1 MRRKD
6 LLEANHPTRMI
17 EVLIVDRLVL
27 PDDTVVTFFHPED
40 LKLGTAILQNCG
52 VRWGRR
58 LSRDL
63 TYEPDLRLVELGQRE
78 ADRARDDD

>member
-1 MRRKD
+1 MSIALFSPTT
-6 LLEANHPTRMI
+6 LLSPSST
-17 EVLIVDRLVL
+17 
-27 PDDTVVTFFHPED
+27 PED

-63 TYEPDLRLVELGQRE
+63 TYEPDLRYERQVRRFVDRTLADPRWLGDGLE
-78 ADRARDDD
+78 FDRL

>member
-1 MRRKD
+1 
-6 LLEANHPTRMI
+6 MI

-63 TYEPDLRLVELGQRE
+63 TYEPDLRYERQVRRFVDRTLADPRWLGDGLE
-78 ADRARDDD
+78 FDRL